1 MNRKEFRFVAKTL
14 AAAIMAVLVGF
25 LAAVVMY
32 LLIFMFFGL

>member
-1 MNRKEFRFVAKTL
+1 MKRNFRLVARTL
-14 AAAIMAVLVGF
+14 AVAIMAVLVGF

>member
-1 MNRKEFRFVAKTL
+1 MKRNFRLVARTL
-14 AAAIMAVLVGF
+14 AAAIIAVLVGF

>member
-1 MNRKEFRFVAKTL
+1 MNRKEFRFAARTL